1 MQHLASLNGLS
12 LGNNLLALGKD
23 QLDVAGVRHVWV
35 DLERQLVMCSQTY
48 GRVATYA
55 TVCTVCAAALLWCL
69 VDLDVLYDK
78 VTGIEALGIGVGLS
92 VLEETKK
99 ELGRLD
105 GPAGAGD
112 TESLAY
118 RSISPCSCKISHS
131 KISCGDNKRTLGGAT
146 GSAGVPPHGNG
157 LLVLLDVLE
166 ELHGTLELPAIDGL
180 GGLAGVLEGHT
191 EVCSARA
198 SRLRRVDFGG
208 SVSNL

>member
-1 MQHLASLNGLS
+1 M
-12 LGNNLLALGKD
+12 
-23 QLDVAGVRHVWV
+23 
-35 DLERQLVMCSQTY
+35 
-48 GRVATYA
+48 
-55 TVCTVCAAALLWCL
+55 CTVCAAALLWCL

-78 VTGIEALGIGVGLS
+78 VTGIKTLGIGVGLS
-92 VLEETKK
+92 VLEETEK

-105 GPAGAGD
+105 GPASAGD

-118 RSISPCSCKISHS
+118 NKKTRSVPSPCENSCS
-131 KISCGDNKRTLGGAT
+131 KKYCHGGDKKRTLGGAT

-208 SVSNL
+208 CVSNL